1 MQKRSGLFTAKQLLV
16 LVLHDK
22 FNLGFSE
29 IAKILN
35 TTRQDAAAA
44 YRRAHANLKA
54 AKQTVLTYT
63 LAISELVFVDRGE
76 NVDDLIKRLLE
87 AANRRGIRLRWGRRE
102 LHIVLRGLLQ
112 EYIEED
118 KISRRVVVAIGRNG
132 VIDVFD
138 FEEVIPIL
146 EVIEKL
152 IRSHM
157 KFSEV

>member
-1 MQKRSGLFTAKQLLV
+1 MQRGLGLFTAKQLLV

-29 IAKILN
+29 IARILHA
-35 TTRQDAAAA
+35 TRQDAATA
-44 YRRAHANLKA
+44 YRRALANLGA
-54 AKQTVLTYT
+54 AKQTVLAYT
-63 LAISELVFVDRGE
+63 LATSELVFVDRGE
-76 NVDDLIKRLLE
+76 NVNDLIRKLLE
-87 AANRRGIRLRWGRRE
+87 TANKRGIRLRWGRRE

-118 KISRRVVVAIGRNG
+118 KVSRRAVVAISRDG

-138 FEEVIPIL
+138 FEEIIPIL
-146 EVIEKL
+146 EVIEEL

-157 KFSEV
+157 KFSEA